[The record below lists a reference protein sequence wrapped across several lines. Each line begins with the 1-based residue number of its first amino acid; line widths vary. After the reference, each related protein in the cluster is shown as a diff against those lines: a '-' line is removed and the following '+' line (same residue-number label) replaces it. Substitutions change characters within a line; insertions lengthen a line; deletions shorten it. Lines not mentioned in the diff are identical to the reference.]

1 LSNIIEAHNISKA
14 YARKQALKD
23 VSLSV
28 PKASIYGLL
37 GPNGAGKTTF
47 IRILTQIIGPDSGQ
61 MLFNGQPMKP
71 SDIGR
76 IGYMPEERGLY
87 RKMKVG
93 EQLLYFSGLKGLTK
107 KHAIEQLR
115 YWFKVFNIE
124 DWWNKK
130 VEELSK
136 GMQQKVQFIS
146 TVVHKPELI
155 ILDEPFTGFDPVNS
169 AIIREEILKLKAQ
182 GSTIILSTHRMESVE
197 ELCDYFSLINKS
209 EKIIEG
215 AVNSIRHQ
223 FKEHS
228 FEIVLDNV
236 KGEIPLQDTADYH
249 LEAKEEQAD
258 GTLYLRF
265 KVAENITTNQVLQK
279 LIPYGD
285 ICSFKEVLP
294 SINDIFIKLVKE
306 EQPHA

>member
-1 LSNIIEAHNISKA
+1 VSNIIEAQNISKA

-23 VSLSV
+23 VTLSV
-28 PKASIYGLL
+28 PRGTIYGLL

-47 IRILTQIIGPDSGQ
+47 IRILTQIIGPDTGTIF
-61 MLFNGQPMKP
+61 FNGQPLIP
-71 SDIGR
+71 SDISR

-87 RKMKVG
+87 KKMKVG
-93 EQLLYFSGLKGLTK
+93 DQLLYFSGLKGLSK
-107 KHAIEQLR
+107 KQAIEQLR
-115 YWFKVFNIE
+115 YWFKVFHIE

-146 TVVHKPELI
+146 TVIHKPQLI

-169 AIIREEILKLKAQ
+169 EIIKDEILKLKDQ

-197 ELCDYFSLINKS
+197 ELCDHFSLINKS

-215 AVNSIRHQ
+215 SVNSIRHK

-228 FEIVLDNV
+228 FEIVLSNP
-236 KGEIPLQDTADYH
+236 KGQLPLQDTEDYH
-249 LEAKEEQAD
+249 LEEKEDRPD
-258 GTLYLRF
+258 GTIYLRF
-265 KVAENITTNQVLQK
+265 KVAENITTNQVLFK

-294 SINDIFIKLVKE
+294 SINDIFIKLVKDK
-306 EQPHA
+306 PNA